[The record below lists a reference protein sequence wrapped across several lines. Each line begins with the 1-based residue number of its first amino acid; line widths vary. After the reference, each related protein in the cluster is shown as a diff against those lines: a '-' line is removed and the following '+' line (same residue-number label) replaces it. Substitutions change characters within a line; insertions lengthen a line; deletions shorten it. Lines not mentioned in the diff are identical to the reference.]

1 MYQLIVGG
9 DCGRKSCRV
18 RAIPFSLCA
27 IIFAWFQF
35 LQWDGGDD
43 AVVVFEGG
51 SGCAL
56 MRSACNGDV
65 AEYKR
70 VIRGLE
76 GRGDLVVY
84 ATRISW

>member
-1 MYQLIVGG
+1 MDLLIVGG
-9 DCGRKSCRV
+9 DCGGKSCRV

-27 IIFAWFQF
+27 IIFAWLQF

-51 SGCAL
+51 GGCVL

-65 AEYKR
+65 AEDER
-70 VIRGLE
+70 VIRRLE
-76 GRGDLVVY
+76 GRGDVVVY

>member
-1 MYQLIVGG
+1 MLVCCGEVVMDLLIVGG

-43 AVVVFEGG
+43 AVVVF
-51 SGCAL
+51 
-56 MRSACNGDV
+56 
-65 AEYKR
+65 
-70 VIRGLE
+70 
-76 GRGDLVVY
+76 
-84 ATRISW
+84 